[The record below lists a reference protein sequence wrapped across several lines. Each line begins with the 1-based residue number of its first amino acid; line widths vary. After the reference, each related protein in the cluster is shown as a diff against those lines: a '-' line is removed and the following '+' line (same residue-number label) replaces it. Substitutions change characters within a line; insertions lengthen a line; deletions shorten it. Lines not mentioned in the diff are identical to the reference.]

1 MAGLI
6 RGNDDGAYLC
16 QLQSFVDYCDSNFL
30 QLNISK
36 TKEMIIDFRRNAVE
50 PPPVMIKGKEVER
63 VHSYK
68 YLGIHLNN
76 SLTWDGHVDALVKKL
91 NTRLYCLRKL
101 SKFNVRTDIMQMFYN
116 SIICGV
122 WRYCLICWGGN
133 VTKVEKDRIDHIIR
147 KAGGVIG
154 GQQHTVDSVYQSLLQ
169 TKLDSVWNDCCH
181 PLHCYLNDNV
191 INRGSGRL
199 RQPYTR
205 TNRYRNSFT
214 PRAIK
219 LFNVNLP
226 IKYAKDKV
234 PLLREKM
241 SLLKGM
247 GEHSR
252 ELIVKKMLLKY
263 LPEDRGDEYL
273 ELARE
278 MTKHAHDNGD
288 DNSAVQILEK
298 AIKKHRDLV
307 SYEDINMMAE
317 LLMAKKDYQKTLW
330 FLTSSCSMTL
340 QQEDGEIAGVKEE
353 LDVSRVTSLSVPSE
367 LPIDL
372 KVILSV
378 CLIHLDAK
386 QIVIQQNLEPLF
398 EESPEMMG
406 DLYLDVAEA
415 YLDKGNNEA
424 ARPILALLVNSKNYN
439 LTLLSNYRAASRTDQ
454 DALDLLSFDV
464 EDGASS
470 IPQDIQLVYRKCL
483 LLHNTE
489 HHEEFSHLALLL
501 LKQYY
506 CKGQADKSSE
516 EDDEETQ
523 TFSGDISMITQTD
536 WYNLLLKA
544 CQALKLLQRYQDM
557 VDITQSAVNNEKL
570 RDFHDRKELVNLEFL
585 LVLSQFFN
593 GEYRACYSVLRNMT
607 KKYADN
613 NRFMNFFSLVTNL
626 SNERKH
632 YRYCLRMTIK
642 IFPDNFAFCYLNG
655 CNAMV
660 RGSYKHALGEF
671 VIALRQNVEAPYPNF
686 CIGLCF
692 FHLANQ
698 KFIDKRHSVILQGF
712 AFMKR
717 YEEYRGACQETYYNI
732 GRALHGVE
740 VKGQQRSKCK
750 NLVSVITPIEGLDV
764 LDTWYMNPPYRLED
778 SCHILW
784 RSKVIGGQQRWLC
797 EHLPNTITP

>member
-1 MAGLI
+1 MFSETQHFDATY
-6 RGNDDGAYLC
+6 RGNFEVVF
-16 QLQSFVDYCDSNFL
+16 SDSSL
-30 QLNISK
+30 VVKLP
-36 TKEMIIDFRRNAVE
+36 D
-50 PPPVMIKGKEVER
+50 IKKEVENDEFELESADREEEIDEEEEDSEEEEGEEDQDEDEEEQAIANTEKRQSTEGEDSTDTEMRKNVAELKKMGIKRPVNETPVRRGAPKGRRKKR
-63 VHSYK
+63 VPKHLAGLMGEANLCFARGEIDSAATMCLEIVRQSPRSPEPYQLLSLLYEEK
-68 YLGIHLNN
+68 GEPDRSLQFALLGAHLNSQDTEEWQKVIEMCMDQN
-76 SLTWDGHVDALVKKL
+76 
-91 NTRLYCLRKL
+91 NTDLALYCY
-101 SKFNVRTDIMQMFYN
+101 SK
-116 SIICGV
+116 
-122 WRYCLICWGGN
+122 
-133 VTKVEKDRIDHIIR
+133 
-147 KAGGVIG
+147 A
-154 GQQHTVDSVYQSLLQ
+154 
-169 TKLDSVWNDCCH
+169 
-181 PLHCYLNDNV
+181 
-191 INRGSGRL
+191 
-199 RQPYTR
+199 
-205 TNRYRNSFT
+205 
-214 PRAIK
+214 
-219 LFNVNLP
+219 

-241 SLLKGM
+241 SLLKEM

-330 FLTSSCSMTL
+330 FLTSSCSMTC

-353 LDVSRVTSLSVPSE
+353 LDVSRVTSLSVRSE

-439 LTLLSNYRAASRTDQ
+439 LRPDFLGTIEQQAGRTKS
-454 DALDLLSFDV
+454 ALDLLSFDV

-717 YEEYRGACQETYYNI
+717 YEKYRGACQETYYNI

-740 VKGQQRSKCK
+740 TIPPGGSSYMLRPMTSYQTGTH
-750 NLVSVITPIEGLDV
+750 LTPGWREASERKHLAHGHNV
-764 LDTWYMNPPYRLED
+764 MN
-778 SCHILW
+778 
-784 RSKVIGGQQRWLC
+784 
-797 EHLPNTITP
+797 